1 MEIQKELV
9 GNITDFQSE
18 VRIKYEYTEDSS
30 PETNN
35 VHLNFT
41 VHGQCPLHK
50 LNEVKL

>member
-18 VRIKYEYTEDSS
+18 VRIRYEYTEDSS

-35 VHLNFT
+35 S
-41 VHGQCPLHK
+41 PLK
-50 LNEVKL
+50 FYSSWIMSIT